1 MTPLWRVWIMKKKTF
16 CQDLCSIKGLALH
29 QTMANMPLVIN
40 PSNIKVMLENTRRQK
55 SGEKNG
61 TTQRL
66 IADDMSKFSSITNSY
81 LCNMQ
86 ASNCWLSSVI
96 KSVHLENMASCSA
109 SFYCVKCV
117 SLT

>member
-1 MTPLWRVWIMKKKTF
+1 MASQVKSFHPSQKKNRISSVWNWLHSGACGQWKKTF

-66 IADDMSKFSSITNSY
+66 IADDMSQFSCITNSY

-86 ASNCWLSSVI
+86 ATVGY
-96 KSVHLENMASCSA
+96 HQ
-109 SFYCVKCV
+109 
-117 SLT
+117 